1 MRDNLDDGKR
11 EQVKEC
17 DKIRKKEMHD
27 NLDDD
32 KIEQIRCNEKNRK
45 KNQRLEIKNERKQVF
60 DNAHR
65 CSMVDPFILTT
76 PPFEIIEEDF
86 KSAIQEGPTYICEVC
101 WKFEFRKNVIKL
113 NALKYQTG
121 ICNKFSTGKSDWI
134 CRSCHKSMLK
144 NKMPMEAQKNKTELC
159 PKLDEF
165 ENLCP
170 IAPMLILQIIPFM
183 FIVAK
188 VKGAQH
194 SLKGQYV
201 LVPKD
206 LKKVQTILPRLYDE

>member
-65 CSMVDPFILTT
+65 CS
-76 PPFEIIEEDF
+76 
-86 KSAIQEGPTYICEVC
+86 
-101 WKFEFRKNVIKL
+101 R
-113 NALKYQTG
+113 
-121 ICNKFSTGKSDWI
+121 
-134 CRSCHKSMLK
+134 
-144 NKMPMEAQKNKTELC
+144 
-159 PKLDEF
+159 
-165 ENLCP
+165 
-170 IAPMLILQIIPFM
+170 LIHLFLQHH
-183 FIVAK
+183 
-188 VKGAQH
+188 H
-194 SLKGQYV
+194 SK
-201 LVPKD
+201 
-206 LKKVQTILPRLYDE
+206 